1 MKIKGCVIFT
11 TTVLVWLLTL
21 PCYALE
27 PHEILVI
34 ANRNAAKSIG
44 LAKYYMKSRNIPETN
59 LLQLWLTDKEG
70 CSREEY
76 EKKVIPRVRKY
87 ISEKDPKRL
96 IKCLVTVYGIPLK
109 INPPEMTSAEKM
121 QVEKLRKR
129 QKGLNDKLKILNEKE
144 KAQKQKIQKELQ
156 SLKKQ
161 IDEITKINHRS
172 ALDSELALVLRD
184 DYPLSGWVPN
194 PFFLGFKRKNLSKEN
209 VLLVSRL
216 DGPSDQIVKRI
227 IDDSLNAEKSGLKGV
242 AYFDARGPRQ
252 DKKKDQKPKI
262 DTSFYD
268 NSIYSAADQ
277 VKKSKRVQ
285 VVVNDKAELFKPGE
299 CPEAAF
305 YCGWYSLAKYVDA
318 FKWRPGSIGYH
329 IASSE
334 CSTLKS
340 QNSQVWCKR
349 MLEEGVAAT
358 LGPTSEP
365 YLQAFPIPEI
375 FFATLLDG
383 RVTLAECYALS
394 LPFLSWQMVLIGDP
408 LYRPFMNVT
417 RN

>member
-1 MKIKGCVIFT
+1 LKIKGCVIFT
-11 TTVLVWLLTL
+11 ATVLVWLLTV

-59 LLQLWLTDKEG
+59 LLQLWMTDKEV

-87 ISEKDPKRL
+87 LHEKDPKRR
-96 IKCLVTVYGIPLK
+96 IKCLVTMYGMPLK
-109 INPPEMTSAEKM
+109 INPPEMTPAEKK
-121 QVEKLRKR
+121 QVENLRKQ
-129 QKGLNDKLKILNEKE
+129 QKGLSDKLKTLNAKE
-144 KAQKQKIQKELQ
+144 KAQKQRIQKDMQ
-156 SLKKQ
+156 TLKKQ
-161 IDEITKINHRS
+161 IDEITKTNYRA

-184 DYPLSGWVPN
+184 DYPLSGWIPN
-194 PFFLGFKRKNLSKEN
+194 PFFLGFKNQNLSKEN

-216 DGPSDQIVKRI
+216 DGPSDQIVKRV
-227 IDDSLNAEKSGLKGV
+227 IDDGLNAEKNGLKGV
-242 AYFDARGPRQ
+242 AYFDARWPRQ
-252 DKKKDQKPKI
+252 DQQKDQKPKV
-262 DTSFYD
+262 DYSFYD
-268 NSIYSAADQ
+268 KSIYLAADQ
-277 VKKSKRVQ
+277 VKKSKRMQ
-285 VVVNDKAELFKPGE
+285 VVVNDKSELFKPDE
-299 CPEAAF
+299 CPEAAL
-305 YCGWYSLAKYVDA
+305 YCGWYSLGKYVAA

-365 YLQAFPIPEI
+365 YVQAFPIPEI

-383 RVTLAECYALS
+383 RLTLAECYALS

-417 RN
+417 GN

>member
-1 MKIKGCVIFT
+1 MKIKGCVFFT
-11 TTVLVWLLTL
+11 TTILVWLHLV

-129 QKGLNDKLKILNEKE
+129 QKGLNDKLKILNAKE
-144 KAQKQKIQKELQ
+144 KAQKQRIQKELQ

-161 IDEITKINHRS
+161 VDEITKINHRS

-184 DYPLSGWVPN
+184 DYPLSGWIPN
-194 PFFLGFKRKNLSKEN
+194 PFFLGFKNQNLPKEN

-216 DGPSDQIVKRI
+216 DGPTDQIVKRI

-252 DKKKDQKPKI
+252 DKKKNQKPKI
-262 DTSFYD
+262 DYSFYD
-268 NSIYSAADQ
+268 KSIYLAADQ
-277 VKKSKRVQ
+277 IKKSKRMQ
-285 VVVNDKAELFKPGE
+285 VVINDKAELFKPGE
-299 CPEAAF
+299 CPQAAL

-365 YLQAFPIPEI
+365 YVQAFPIPEI

-383 RVTLAECYALS
+383 RLTLAECYALA

-417 RN
+417 GN